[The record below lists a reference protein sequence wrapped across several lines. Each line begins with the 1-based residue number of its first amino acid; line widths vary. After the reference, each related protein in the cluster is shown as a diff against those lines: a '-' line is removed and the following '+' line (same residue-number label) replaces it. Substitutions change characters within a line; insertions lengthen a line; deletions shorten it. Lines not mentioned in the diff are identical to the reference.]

1 MIQSVLFKGGKK
13 PEKSCHSVIDNPES
27 VNLVNPPTT
36 IMIDIIE
43 NIKINHNEIRALI
56 GPNGAGKTTFV
67 SLLCGRIKASKG
79 KVFFNGVNISHL
91 PVYTRISMGIGY
103 TFQITSIFFN
113 LTVSENVAL
122 ALKNKRQ
129 EEKKSIVSEVLN
141 KVGLID
147 RINQRSGDLSYGH
160 QRLLELAMGIAQ
172 RPKLLILDEPTQGL
186 SDLEIENFKK
196 LIKKISATVTVL
208 LIEHNMDVVMSIADK
223 ITVLHFGEIIA
234 EGDKKSIQRNPVV
247 QKAYLGD

>member
-1 MIQSVLFKGGKK
+1 MDSLNNILLYTENLTKNFQGIKA
-13 PEKSCHSVIDNPES
+13 
-27 VNLVNPPTT
+27 VN
-36 IMIDIIE
+36 DI
-43 NIKINHNEIRALI
+43 NFKINNNEIRALI

-67 SLLCGRIKASKG
+67 SLLCGRIKSSKG
-79 KVFFNGVNISHL
+79 KVFFNGINISHL
-91 PVYTRISMGIGY
+91 PVFTRISMGIGY

-122 ALKNKRQ
+122 ALKNKRND
-129 EEKKSIVSEVLN
+129 EKKSIVSEVLN

-172 RPKLLILDEPTQGL
+172 SPKLLILDEPTQGL

-196 LIKKISATVTVL
+196 LIKKISSTVTVL

-234 EGDKKSIQRNPVV
+234 EGDKKSIQRNPIV

>member
-1 MIQSVLFKGGKK
+1 MDSINNILLYTENLTKNFQGIKA
-13 PEKSCHSVIDNPES
+13 
-27 VNLVNPPTT
+27 VN
-36 IMIDIIE
+36 DI
-43 NIKINHNEIRALI
+43 NFKINHNEIRALI

>member
-1 MIQSVLFKGGKK
+1 MDSLNNILLYTENLTKNFQGIKA
-13 PEKSCHSVIDNPES
+13 
-27 VNLVNPPTT
+27 VN
-36 IMIDIIE
+36 DI
-43 NIKINHNEIRALI
+43 NFKINYNEIRALI

-172 RPKLLILDEPTQGL
+172 SPKLLILDEPTQGL

>member
-1 MIQSVLFKGGKK
+1 MDSLSNILLYTENLTKNFQGIKA
-13 PEKSCHSVIDNPES
+13 
-27 VNLVNPPTT
+27 VN
-36 IMIDIIE
+36 DI
-43 NIKINHNEIRALI
+43 NFKINHNEIRALI

-67 SLLCGRIKASKG
+67 SLLCGRIKPSKG

-91 PVYTRISMGIGY
+91 PVFTRISMGIGY

-172 RPKLLILDEPTQGL
+172 SPKLLILDEPTQGL

-196 LIKKISATVTVL
+196 LIKKISSTVTVL

-234 EGDKKSIQRNPVV
+234 EGDKQSIQRDPIV

>member
-1 MIQSVLFKGGKK
+1 MDSLNNILLYTENLTKNFQGIKA
-13 PEKSCHSVIDNPES
+13 
-27 VNLVNPPTT
+27 VN
-36 IMIDIIE
+36 DI
-43 NIKINHNEIRALI
+43 NFKINKNEIRALI

-91 PVYTRISMGIGY
+91 PVFTRISMGIGY

-172 RPKLLILDEPTQGL
+172 NPKLLILDEPTQGL

-196 LIKKISATVTVL
+196 LIKKISSTVTVL

-234 EGDKKSIQRNPVV
+234 EGDKQSIQRNPIV

>member
-1 MIQSVLFKGGKK
+1 MDSLNNILLYTENLTKNFQGIKA
-13 PEKSCHSVIDNPES
+13 
-27 VNLVNPPTT
+27 VN
-36 IMIDIIE
+36 DI
-43 NIKINHNEIRALI
+43 NFKINHNEIRALI

-196 LIKKISATVTVL
+196 LIKKISSTVTVL

-234 EGDKKSIQRNPVV
+234 EGDKKSIQRNSLV

>member
-1 MIQSVLFKGGKK
+1 MDSLNNILLYTENLTKNFQGIKA
-13 PEKSCHSVIDNPES
+13 
-27 VNLVNPPTT
+27 VN
-36 IMIDIIE
+36 DI
-43 NIKINHNEIRALI
+43 NFKINNNEIRALI

-91 PVYTRISMGIGY
+91 PVFTRISMGIGY

-113 LTVSENVAL
+113 LTVFENVAL
-122 ALKNKRQ
+122 ALKNKRND
-129 EEKKSIVSEVLN
+129 EKKSIVSEVLN

-208 LIEHNMDVVMSIADK
+208 LIEHNMDIVMSIADK

>member
-1 MIQSVLFKGGKK
+1 MDSLNNILLYTENLTKTFQGIKA
-13 PEKSCHSVIDNPES
+13 
-27 VNLVNPPTT
+27 VN
-36 IMIDIIE
+36 DI
-43 NIKINHNEIRALI
+43 NFKINHNEIRALI

>member
-1 MIQSVLFKGGKK
+1 MDSLNNILLYTENLTKNFQGIKA
-13 PEKSCHSVIDNPES
+13 
-27 VNLVNPPTT
+27 VN
-36 IMIDIIE
+36 DI
-43 NIKINHNEIRALI
+43 NFKINNNEIRALI

-234 EGDKKSIQRNPVV
+234 EGDKKSIQRNPIVE
-247 QKAYLGD
+247 KAYLGD

>member
-1 MIQSVLFKGGKK
+1 MDSLNNILLYTENLTKNFQGIKA
-13 PEKSCHSVIDNPES
+13 
-27 VNLVNPPTT
+27 VN
-36 IMIDIIE
+36 DI
-43 NIKINHNEIRALI
+43 NFKINHNEIRALI

-172 RPKLLILDEPTQGL
+172 SPKLLILDEPTQGL

-208 LIEHNMDVVMSIADK
+208 MIEHNMDVVMSIADK

-234 EGDKKSIQRNPVV
+234 EGDKKSIKRNPIV
-247 QKAYLGD
+247 QKEY

>member
-1 MIQSVLFKGGKK
+1 MDSLNNILLYTENLTKNFQGIKA
-13 PEKSCHSVIDNPES
+13 
-27 VNLVNPPTT
+27 VN
-36 IMIDIIE
+36 DI
-43 NIKINHNEIRALI
+43 NFKINHNEIRALI

-122 ALKNKRQ
+122 ALKNKRND
-129 EEKKSIVSEVLN
+129 EKKSIVSEVLN

>member
-1 MIQSVLFKGGKK
+1 MDPLNNILLYTENLTKNFQGIKA
-13 PEKSCHSVIDNPES
+13 
-27 VNLVNPPTT
+27 VN
-36 IMIDIIE
+36 DI
-43 NIKINHNEIRALI
+43 NFKINNNEIRALI

-67 SLLCGRIKASKG
+67 SLLCGRIKSSKG

-91 PVYTRISMGIGY
+91 PIFTRISMGIGY

-172 RPKLLILDEPTQGL
+172 NPKLLILDEPTQGL

-196 LIKKISATVTVL
+196 LIKKISSTVTVL

-234 EGDKKSIQRNPVV
+234 EGDKQSIQRNPIV

>member
-1 MIQSVLFKGGKK
+1 MDSLNNILLYTENLTKNFQGIKA
-13 PEKSCHSVIDNPES
+13 
-27 VNLVNPPTT
+27 VN
-36 IMIDIIE
+36 DI
-43 NIKINHNEIRALI
+43 NFKINHNEIRALI

-234 EGDKKSIQRNPVV
+234 EGDKKSIQSNPVV

>member
-1 MIQSVLFKGGKK
+1 MDSLNNILLYTENLTKNFQGIKA
-13 PEKSCHSVIDNPES
+13 
-27 VNLVNPPTT
+27 VN
-36 IMIDIIE
+36 DI
-43 NIKINHNEIRALI
+43 NFKINHNEIRALI

-234 EGDKKSIQRNPVV
+234 EGDKQSIQRNPIV

>member
-1 MIQSVLFKGGKK
+1 MDSLNNILLYTENLTKNFQGIKA
-13 PEKSCHSVIDNPES
+13 
-27 VNLVNPPTT
+27 VN
-36 IMIDIIE
+36 DI
-43 NIKINHNEIRALI
+43 NFKINNNEIRALI

-67 SLLCGRIKASKG
+67 SLLCGRIKSSKG

-91 PVYTRISMGIGY
+91 PVFTRISMGIGY

-208 LIEHNMDVVMSIADK
+208 MIEHNMDVVMSIADK

>member
-1 MIQSVLFKGGKK
+1 
-13 PEKSCHSVIDNPES
+13 
-27 VNLVNPPTT
+27 
-36 IMIDIIE
+36 
-43 NIKINHNEIRALI
+43 
-56 GPNGAGKTTFV
+56 
-67 SLLCGRIKASKG
+67 
-79 KVFFNGVNISHL
+79 
-91 PVYTRISMGIGY
+91 MGIGY

-122 ALKNKRQ
+122 ALKNKRE

-234 EGDKKSIQRNPVV
+234 EGDKKSIQCNPVV

>member
-1 MIQSVLFKGGKK
+1 MDSLNNILLYTENLTKNFQGIKA
-13 PEKSCHSVIDNPES
+13 
-27 VNLVNPPTT
+27 VN
-36 IMIDIIE
+36 DI
-43 NIKINHNEIRALI
+43 NFKINHNEIRALI

-234 EGDKKSIQRNPVV
+234 EGDKQSIQRNPLV

>member
-1 MIQSVLFKGGKK
+1 MDSLNNILLYTENLTKNFQGIKA
-13 PEKSCHSVIDNPES
+13 
-27 VNLVNPPTT
+27 VN
-36 IMIDIIE
+36 DI
-43 NIKINHNEIRALI
+43 NFKINHNEIRALI

-234 EGDKKSIQRNPVV
+234 EGDKKSIQGNPVV

>member
-1 MIQSVLFKGGKK
+1 MDSLNNILLYTENLTKNFQGIKA
-13 PEKSCHSVIDNPES
+13 
-27 VNLVNPPTT
+27 VN
-36 IMIDIIE
+36 DI
-43 NIKINHNEIRALI
+43 NFKINNNEIRALI

-67 SLLCGRIKASKG
+67 SLLCGRIKPSKG

-91 PVYTRISMGIGY
+91 PVFTRISMGIGY

-122 ALKNKRQ
+122 ALKNKRN

-172 RPKLLILDEPTQGL
+172 SPKLLILDEPTQGL

-196 LIKKISATVTVL
+196 LIKKISSTVTVL

-234 EGDKKSIQRNPVV
+234 EGDKQSIQRNPIV

>member
-1 MIQSVLFKGGKK
+1 MDSLNNILLYTENLTKNFQGIKA
-13 PEKSCHSVIDNPES
+13 
-27 VNLVNPPTT
+27 VN
-36 IMIDIIE
+36 DI
-43 NIKINHNEIRALI
+43 NFKINNNEIRALI

-67 SLLCGRIKASKG
+67 SLLCGRIKSSKG

-113 LTVSENVAL
+113 LTVFENIAL
-122 ALKNKRQ
+122 ALKNNRND
-129 EEKKSIVSEVLN
+129 EKKSIVSEVLN

-172 RPKLLILDEPTQGL
+172 NPKLLILDEPTQGL

-234 EGDKKSIQRNPVV
+234 EGDKQSIQRNPIV